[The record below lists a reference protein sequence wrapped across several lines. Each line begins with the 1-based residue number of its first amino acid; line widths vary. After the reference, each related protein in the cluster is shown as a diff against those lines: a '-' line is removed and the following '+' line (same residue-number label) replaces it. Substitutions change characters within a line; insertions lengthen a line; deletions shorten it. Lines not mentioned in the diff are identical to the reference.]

1 VKRAALCAITAVAVA
16 GTSTAVVQ
24 GKTSLKLKADPD
36 GALEFNKTTLR
47 AEPGKV
53 TIRLTNP
60 SSSGIPHAVEIEGMG
75 KEKESKV
82 AQAGEKVKLTIRLTK
97 GTYEFYCP
105 VGNHQEA
112 GMEGELIV
120 K

>member
-1 VKRAALCAITAVAVA
+1 VRRAALCALTAVAVA

-24 GKTSLKLKADPD
+24 AKTSLKLKADPK
-36 GALEFNKTTLR
+36 GALKFDKTRLR
-47 AEPGKV
+47 ATPGQV

-60 SSSGIPHAVEIEGMG
+60 SSSGKPHAIEIEGKG
-75 KEKESKV
+75 KEKKSKV
-82 AQAGEKVKLTIRLTK
+82 VGPGGKATVTITLKK

-105 VGNHQEA
+105 VGNHKAA
-112 GMEGELIV
+112 GMEGKLIV

>member
-1 VKRAALCAITAVAVA
+1 MKRTALCTIAAIVVA

-24 GKTSLKLKADPD
+24 AKTSLKLKADAA
-36 GALEFNKTTLR
+36 GALKFNKKTLR
-47 AEPGKV
+47 AHPGKV

-60 SSSGIPHAVEIEGMG
+60 SSSGKPHAVEVEGKG
-75 KEKESKV
+75 REKKSKV
-82 AQAGEKVKLTIRLTK
+82 AQPGDTVAVTITLKK

-105 VGNHQEA
+105 VDGHKAA
-112 GMEGELIV
+112 GMEGKLIV